1 MQDPY
6 SNYPHSVVETPWQE
20 EHIPPVAQAVLGKEA
35 LKDLSS
41 CCQGIDDLVRW
52 LDSIDRR
59 PGLEEL
65 DLRLSN
71 MRVNDEALKKH
82 IAYAEHGY
90 QRNVIKRT
98 EHYELVAICWRSH
111 QETPIHDHIGSDC
124 AFLII
129 EGTSTETVY
138 EKSNNGLV
146 VPVKKRTYAPGEVC
160 AAAEQDI
167 HKVSNGE
174 DCNLINLHVYTPPLS
189 KFNIYSPAA

>member
-1 MQDPY
+1 MQEKY
-6 SNYPHSVVETPWQE
+6 SDYPQSVVETPWKE
-20 EHIPPVAQAVLGKEA
+20 EHIPAVAQAVLEKEA
-35 LKDLSS
+35 LKDLTS
-41 CCQGIDDLVRW
+41 CCKGIDDLINW

-82 IAYAEHGY
+82 IAYAEKCY
-90 QRNVIKRT
+90 QRNVIKRS
-98 EHYELVAICWRSH
+98 EHYELVAICWKPD

-138 EKSNNGLV
+138 EKAENGLV
-146 VPVKKRTYAPGEVC
+146 VAVKNRTYAPGEVC

-167 HKVSNGE
+167 HKVSNQG
-174 DCNLINLHVYTPPLS
+174 DSNLINLHVYTPPLS
-189 KFNIYSPAA
+189 QFNVYSPAA